1 MSKLRV
7 LENFAGYGSQ
17 SIALDNLN
25 IENEVVGI
33 SEIEPDAIIAYAA
46 LRGCDLNKTVD
57 ISIDD
62 MKQILMNKN
71 VGYDFQKNKSRI
83 PRMKKDKLIQLFN
96 ADQFS
101 NNLGDIGIIKPQ
113 DVPQHDLFTYSFP
126 CFLAGTLVLTS
137 NGYKKIED
145 ITDEDYVL
153 THTNNYQKVVKPMI
167 NYADHIYRMS
177 TMSSE
182 DIFVTEEHPFYV
194 RKKHRKHVR
203 EDGIVKNKRFF
214 DDPEWIKVKDLDNS
228 YYVGSAINTKSE
240 LPKWQGIEYN
250 GVWGHLTKKNELN
263 KLFKNKDFWWL
274 VGRFIGDGW
283 TRDYKV
289 RKDDGFKKHD
299 ERVII
304 CCAKNELNEITEV
317 LNRLPLKYNI
327 VEERTVFKVHIV
339 NKELTRY
346 LYQFDKGAS
355 NKHLTSDVINL
366 PVDLLESFLDGYIS
380 ADGFINRYG
389 FIKISSVSNRL
400 IYDVSQCIM
409 KVYKR
414 PVSVYKTSRN
424 KTCVI
429 EGRTV
434 NQRDTYTVTFK
445 KDTRKQDNAF
455 YENGYI
461 WSPINKIE
469 KIKFNGLVY
478 NMEVE
483 NDNSYVVQ
491 NIIVHNCQDIS
502 VAGNQ
507 GGIVKGQTRSGLL
520 YECEKIIE
528 YCRPKYLLMENVK
541 NLVGKKFKPQ
551 FNDWLEY
558 LESLGY
564 TNYWKVLNAKDFGI
578 AQNRERVFVVSILGD
593 ENYEFPNGFKLE
605 KRLKDFLEYSV
616 DDKYYLSE
624 EIQKRFKQTKVDD
637 GISNI
642 IGTTAPEWGRVQ
654 EGGTDSPT
662 IMANNQELCVFEEVK
677 NDAIRGRYNE
687 DGKIEQQLELKSD
700 GVINTITGVQKDNIV
715 VVSRIN
721 QVGMLDIKGNEQIR
735 RVYGDNGLSPTLN
748 TMQGGNRQP
757 KIIEHN
763 TVCEQ
768 RCDEGLRFF
777 KDNVCGTIRT
787 INSGGD
793 KRVIETE
800 PNFKIRKLTPR
811 ECFRLMGLSDNQIG
825 KIQQFGLSDSAQYKL
840 AGNSIVVQVLE
851 GIFKNLFINNDSDFP
866 SNK

>member
-46 LRGCDLNKTVD
+46 IRGCNLNKAIN
-57 ISIDD
+57 ISTDD
-62 MKQILMNKN
+62 MKKILMDKN
-71 VGYDFQKNKSRI
+71 VGYDFQKNKSKI

-101 NNLGDIGIIKPQ
+101 KNLGDISIIKPQ

-126 CFLAGTLVLTS
+126 C
-137 NGYKKIED
+137 
-145 ITDEDYVL
+145 
-153 THTNNYQKVVKPMI
+153 
-167 NYADHIYRMS
+167 
-177 TMSSE
+177 
-182 DIFVTEEHPFYV
+182 
-194 RKKHRKHVR
+194 
-203 EDGIVKNKRFF
+203 
-214 DDPEWIKVKDLDNS
+214 
-228 YYVGSAINTKSE
+228 
-240 LPKWQGIEYN
+240 
-250 GVWGHLTKKNELN
+250 
-263 KLFKNKDFWWL
+263 
-274 VGRFIGDGW
+274 
-283 TRDYKV
+283 
-289 RKDDGFKKHD
+289 
-299 ERVII
+299 
-304 CCAKNELNEITEV
+304 
-317 LNRLPLKYNI
+317 
-327 VEERTVFKVHIV
+327 
-339 NKELTRY
+339 
-346 LYQFDKGAS
+346 
-355 NKHLTSDVINL
+355 
-366 PVDLLESFLDGYIS
+366 
-380 ADGFINRYG
+380 
-389 FIKISSVSNRL
+389 
-400 IYDVSQCIM
+400 
-409 KVYKR
+409 
-414 PVSVYKTSRN
+414 
-424 KTCVI
+424 
-429 EGRTV
+429 
-434 NQRDTYTVTFK
+434 
-445 KDTRKQDNAF
+445 
-455 YENGYI
+455 
-461 WSPINKIE
+461 
-469 KIKFNGLVY
+469 
-478 NMEVE
+478 
-483 NDNSYVVQ
+483 
-491 NIIVHNCQDIS
+491 QDIS
-502 VAGNQ
+502 VSGKMQ
-507 GGIVKGQTRSGLL
+507 GIERGQTRSGLL

-605 KRLKDFLEYSV
+605 KRIKDFLEYSV

-637 GISNI
+637 GINNI
-642 IGTTAPEWGRVQ
+642 IGTTAPEFRTIGQRDLVYSQEGTMGALVATDYKQPKQIVEIPQATKKGYAELEIPGIADLSFPNSKTRRGRVQ

-677 NDAIRGRYNE
+677 NGAIRGRYNE

-715 VVSRIN
+715 VVPRIN

-735 RVYGDNGLSPTLN
+735 RVYGVNGLSPTLN
-748 TMQGGNRQP
+748 TMQGGNTQP

-800 PNFKIRKLTPR
+800 PNFKIRKLTPK
-811 ECFRLMGLSDNQIG
+811 ECFRLMGLSEEQIN
-825 KIQQFGLSDSAQYKL
+825 KIQQTGLSDSAQYKL
-840 AGNSIVVQVLE
+840 AGNSIVVNVLE
-851 GIFKNLFINNDSDFP
+851 GIFKNLFINN
-866 SNK
+866 SNSLDNR